1 MENIENFRTPFV
13 PEPKAINASYVVPL
27 GGYWTEALFLTNKLG
42 IKLPD
47 ESGMSIE
54 DIVQHPDSLALIEV
68 IQSCLKWDPLA
79 RADATEIAKM
89 QYFKESITMMDT
101 YFETDTVSMNTALN
115 KLAGIPIHL
124 HENYSHHRNY
134 RKTVM
139 AHVTPLAVFQ
149 FSKIQMMDMKTI
161 LENILLNSLNEIVL
175 GMKATSFLHSRGC

>member
-1 MENIENFRTPFV
+1 M
-13 PEPKAINASYVVPL
+13 
-27 GGYWTEALFLTNKLG
+27 TNKLG

-139 AHVTPLAVFQ
+139 AHVTPLEVFQ